1 MRRSLFLSAVVA
13 CVLGMTAGCSSNPP
27 LLTASDQSALDD
39 GYRIDAGDKL
49 RITVYNEVNLTGEY
63 NISTSGGIAFPLI
76 GIVPVKGQTI
86 EAASEGIR
94 QRLSQGFVNDPKVS
108 IEVLNYRPYYILGE
122 VSKPGEYPYVN
133 GRTIEQAIA
142 TAGGFT
148 YRANHK
154 TVFLRRNQVEGERTV
169 KLRQKPIQVLPGDTI
184 RVGERYF

>member
-1 MRRSLFLSAVVA
+1 MRRSVFLSAIAA
-13 CVLGMTAGCSSNPP
+13 CALGMTAGCSTNPP
-27 LLTASDQSALDD
+27 LLSASDQSALDS
-39 GYRIDAGDKL
+39 GYRLDAGDKL
-49 RITVYNEVNLTGEY
+49 RITVYNELNLTGEY
-63 NISTSGGIAFPLI
+63 NISTSGGVAFPLI
-76 GIVPVKGQTI
+76 GIVPVKGETI
-86 EAASEGIR
+86 EAASESIR

-122 VSKPGEYPYVN
+122 VNKPGEYPYVN
-133 GRTIEQAIA
+133 GLSIEQAVA

-169 KLRQKPIQVLPGDTI
+169 KVRKQPVRVLPGDTI